1 MVYGFVLIG
10 QAESIVTSS
19 FDEAPS
25 QNHDA
30 ADVSQNN
37 DAEVSQNH
45 DAGIQI
51 TSNET
56 VTEIYTKGLVIN
68 YAVHFLQLCDPLTPL

>member
-10 QAESIVTSS
+10 QAESMVTSS
-19 FDEAPS
+19 FDEVPS

-45 DAGIQI
+45 DAEVSI

-56 VTEIYTKGLVIN
+56 VTEIYTKGLFVN
-68 YAVHFLQLCDPLTPL
+68 YAVHFLQLCDPLNPL